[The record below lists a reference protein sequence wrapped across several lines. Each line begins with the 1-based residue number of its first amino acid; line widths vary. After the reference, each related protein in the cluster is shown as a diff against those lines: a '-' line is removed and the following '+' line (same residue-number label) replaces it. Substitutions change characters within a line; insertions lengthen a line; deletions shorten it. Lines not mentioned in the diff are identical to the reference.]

1 MSNIPVD
8 REKWEEFAKRSDGL
22 MQEYEKLRKTMEEYE
37 QLHKKVKDLEAT
49 KTALEEQLTESE
61 AQKEELHQKL
71 SSIVHVILRELSP
84 LEERATVDPKSATE
98 IKDLRSS
105 ISRLL
110 RYSET

>member
-1 MSNIPVD
+1 MSNIPPD
-8 REKWEEFAKRSDGL
+8 REKWEEFAKRSGGL
-22 MQEYEKLRKTMEEYE
+22 MEEYEKLRKTMEEYD
-37 QLHKKVKDLEAT
+37 QLHKKVKDLEAA

-61 AQKEELHQKL
+61 ARKEELHQKL
-71 SSIVHVILRELSP
+71 SSIVNGILRELTP
-84 LEERATVDPKSATE
+84 LEERATADSKSVTE